1 MSSFPQRL
9 SSLLDGS
16 CVAFALSLAKDT
28 GILQALI
35 DAKQPLSSEQIARE
49 NNLKERYVREI
60 LASLGT
66 AELIHIATDET
77 GSLTYFLK
85 DEEKKALASALM
97 AFISFPKAF
106 GTIYDQVKACVAAE
120 GPFGVR
126 YTEKVHDVIDE
137 FTKYLVDGFVD
148 GILKFTDGLQQRL
161 EAGIDV
167 IEFGS
172 GRGRLLS
179 KFATMFPNS
188 TFTTSEISPELLD
201 SIRARWGHIPNIK
214 YELIDLCSLPDVV
227 AKQYD
232 WLFCSDVI
240 HDLPNPFKAVEGIR
254 KLVKAPDGVFT
265 FIDMA
270 TSGSPVVDRGN
281 MEVAAYYAAGTFF
294 CIPESFQRSDSLAL
308 GPCWGQ
314 QKAVEIASS
323 AGFKVKDVKFE
334 SGHQAI
340 YICTL

>member
-1 MSSFPQRL
+1 MASFPERL
-9 SSLLDGS
+9 SFLLNGS

-35 DAKQPLSSEQIARE
+35 DAKEGLTSEQIARE
-49 NNLKERYVREI
+49 KNLKERYVREI

-66 AELIHIATDET
+66 AEFLHIATNEAGT
-77 GSLTYFLK
+77 LSYFLE
-85 DEEKKALASALM
+85 DDEKKALSSALT
-97 AFISFPKAF
+97 AFISFPKVF
-106 GTIYDQVKACVAAE
+106 GHIYDQVRACVPAD

-126 YTEKVHDVIDE
+126 YSERVHDVIDE
-137 FTKYLVDGFVD
+137 FTKYLVDGFTD
-148 GILKFTDGLQQRL
+148 SILKHTDGLQRRL
-161 EAGIDV
+161 ETGIDV

-188 TFTTSEISPELLD
+188 TFTVSEILPELLD
-201 SIRARWGHIPNIK
+201 TIRARWSHIPNIK
-214 YELIDLCSLPDVV
+214 YELVDLCSLPDVV
-227 AKQYD
+227 TKQYD
-232 WLFCSDVI
+232 WLFCCDVI
-240 HDLPNPFKAVEGIR
+240 HDLPNPFKAVEGIQ

-270 TSGSPVVDRGN
+270 TSGSPVVDRGSI
-281 MEVAAYYAAGTFF
+281 EVAAYYAAGTFL
-294 CIPESFQRSDSLAL
+294 CIPESFQRPDSLAL

-314 QKAVEIASS
+314 QKAVEIATL
-323 AGFKVKDVKFE
+323 AGFKVKDVKLE